1 METSN
6 LDGGIDRRVL
16 SNIRFNARRLAR
28 SRAIPGMSV
37 EDYEQDLVLDL
48 LHRQQAFDPRLASFP
63 TFADR
68 IVGHRISTMTSPTLR
83 LKAERKAMSIDAPVL
98 DEDGNE
104 QTLLDLLPD
113 EALPTDD
120 SAAIRIDVGRFVE
133 GLPPPLLDC
142 CEILLADS
150 ISEGARA
157 AGIHRSTA
165 YERAARLREC
175 ATAHGLAI
183 YVTDSPDS
191 FARSP
196 VDDEDQPG
204 LSSPVSDFDQQG
216 VLTMGVGR
224 KFPTAYLS
232 LSEIDLCGWLGQASP
247 GDVIEYHRGFL
258 ALDSLPHGGRLAESH
273 RSELLR
279 VGRRALWAAEHNLVH
294 LVQRRNGLDDFSY
307 LAVACPRPKTP
318 PVSLAALGAD
328 CAAEAIS
335 ADAGGR

>member
-6 LDGGIDRRVL
+6 RDGGVDRRVMR
-16 SNIRFNARRLAR
+16 NIRFNARRLACGR
-28 SRAIPGMSV
+28 TIPGMEV
-37 EDYEQDLVLDL
+37 EDYEQDLVIDL
-48 LHRQQAFDPRLASFP
+48 LYRRRAFDPRLASFA

-68 IVGHRISTMTSPTLR
+68 VVGHRISVLASPTLR
-83 LKAERKAMSIDAPVL
+83 LKVERKAVSLDAPVL

-113 EALPTDD
+113 EALPTDE

-150 ISEGARA
+150 ISEGART

-196 VDDEDQPG
+196 VDDEEQPG
-204 LSSPVSDFDQQG
+204 VSSPVSDFDQQG
-216 VLTMGVGR
+216 ALAMGTGR
-224 KFPTAYLS
+224 KFPTACLS
-232 LSEIDLCGWLGQASP
+232 LSEIDLCGWLGQAEP
-247 GDVIEYHRGFL
+247 GETLEYYRGYLVID
-258 ALDSLPHGGRLAESH
+258 AIPHGSRLPEQDRAE
-273 RSELLR
+273 LTR
-279 VGRRALWAAEHNLVH
+279 VARRALWAADRGIAY
-294 LVQRRNGLDDFSY
+294 LVQRRHGPDDYSY
-307 LAVACPRPKTP
+307 LVIARPRPSDAQ
-318 PVSLAALGAD
+318 SLSELLAVEVA
-328 CAAEAIS
+328 
-335 ADAGGR
+335 